1 MKIYLTIIL
10 SYVLSLAPI
19 SALPALAAY
28 NDVELTTSAEI
39 SISSVTLTVSGS
51 SAFGEQLDVDSESF
65 TLIMPANSYV
75 KVASTDK
82 RTIAATELGS
92 ITRKFTCGSSESTL
106 EVSNPATGV
115 SVTPTFTVS
124 SSACT
129 GGSGGTT
136 GSSGG
141 SSSGGSSSGGGSSA
155 PTVPAVT
162 TPAPAVAKPSPIALA
177 VSPVFNSN
185 LALGARND
193 DVKRVQ
199 QLLNSDPDTKIAESG
214 AGSPGNETNYFGP
227 ATRNAIGK
235 FQIKYGL
242 VKNSSEAGYGNLGP
256 KTRGKLNEVFGKGV
270 PATTPV
276 APTVAQPSSVAVSV
290 SPVFNSDL
298 NKGMRNNDVSRLQ
311 ELLATDSSI
320 YPDGTVSGLFG
331 PLTEQAVKKFQA
343 KYSLPQVGRVGPAT
357 RAKLEEVFG
366 KKSVTPAPVVAPAPV
381 VPPTPVYIGP
391 APAVPVNPNIP
402 YWLQLTPATPGG
414 ASIVDPKIDPTSPE
428 SNLTVEE
435 KLKRAQQLPDWM
447 RLTPSN

>member
-10 SYVLSLAPI
+10 SYVLSFLAPI
-19 SALPALAAY
+19 SALPVFAAY
-28 NDVELTTSAEI
+28 TDVELTTSAEI

-141 SSSGGSSSGGGSSA
+141 GSSSGGSSSGGGSSA

-193 DVKRVQ
+193 DVKR
-199 QLLNSDPDTKIAESG
+199 
-214 AGSPGNETNYFGP
+214 
-227 ATRNAIGK
+227 
-235 FQIKYGL
+235 
-242 VKNSSEAGYGNLGP
+242 
-256 KTRGKLNEVFGKGV
+256 
-270 PATTPV
+270 
-276 APTVAQPSSVAVSV
+276 
-290 SPVFNSDL
+290 
-298 NKGMRNNDVSRLQ
+298 
-311 ELLATDSSI
+311 
-320 YPDGTVSGLFG
+320 
-331 PLTEQAVKKFQA
+331 
-343 KYSLPQVGRVGPAT
+343 
-357 RAKLEEVFG
+357 
-366 KKSVTPAPVVAPAPV
+366 
-381 VPPTPVYIGP
+381 
-391 APAVPVNPNIP
+391 
-402 YWLQLTPATPGG
+402 
-414 ASIVDPKIDPTSPE
+414 
-428 SNLTVEE
+428 
-435 KLKRAQQLPDWM
+435 
-447 RLTPSN
+447 